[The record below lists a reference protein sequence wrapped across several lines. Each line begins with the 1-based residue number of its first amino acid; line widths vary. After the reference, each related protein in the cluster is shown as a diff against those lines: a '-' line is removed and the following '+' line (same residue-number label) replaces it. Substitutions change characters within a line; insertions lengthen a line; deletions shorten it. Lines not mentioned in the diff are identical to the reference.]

1 MSTQFP
7 GTHSVQIYER
17 DADLVT
23 SVGGMLASSLSFGDS
38 TLVVATREHREM
50 IARELEKLGIDVQA
64 CTHQRRYVA
73 LDATEVMSSVMR
85 EGIPERELFDTNFGS
100 VLKEVR
106 QHARNRNRGLTVY
119 GECVALLWN
128 EGRKQAALTLE
139 EFWQDVFRED
149 RTFHLHCAYPS
160 SVFSDSSEIRR
171 VHDLHTHSFHSSAQE
186 QSVA

>member
-38 TLVVATREHREM
+38 ALVVATHEHRER
-50 IARELEKLGIDVQA
+50 ITHELKNLGIDVHA
-64 CTHQRRYVA
+64 CIEQGRYVA
-73 LDATEVMSSVMR
+73 LDAAEVMASVMR
-85 EGIPERELFDTNFGS
+85 EGLPERELFDTNFGS

-106 QHARNRNRGLTVY
+106 QHARNQNRGLTVY
-119 GECVALLWN
+119 GECVALLWD

-149 RTFHLHCAYPS
+149 HTFHLHCAYPS
-160 SVFSDSSEIRR
+160 SVFSDSSELRLI
-171 VHDLHTHSFHSSAQE
+171 HDLHTHKFHSSSPEESA
-186 QSVA
+186 A